1 MKQLNKWQSIVLMC
15 GGALMVVGAGMA
27 VFGRLATG
35 GWLFLVGSLLFGA
48 MQWQQTYEG
57 KSVVVRRLRRIM
69 LTADA
74 LLVVGGL
81 DMLESS
87 YGVAR
92 QWFLDNVHNGSMT
105 YITYIYNK
113 WVVLL
118 LIGAILQV
126 YTTQRISHELDKE
139 AKKR

>member
-27 VFGRLATG
+27 VFGKLAAG

-87 YGVAR
+87 YGVVR

-126 YTTQRISHELDKE
+126 YTTLRISHELDKE